1 VIKKIKNIVPVIIAI
16 LFVCIGAAAFAQNS
30 NRDDL
35 EKKKKRLL
43 EEIEEAQEQLS
54 KTRATKNLS
63 LNQVYAL
70 KNKISARQKLIANY
84 NSQLNNIESSIGN
97 TQKQIKTLDIRL
109 DSLKAEYSRLIVK
122 AYKSHGEL
130 DKVLFIFSAYDFNDA
145 LLRINYLHQYSDY
158 RKQQATLIKETKVQ
172 RIGKLQELHGQKEE
186 KVVMLDNEQ
195 KQKQTLEKEKQEKDR
210 VVAELKGK
218 ESQLMNE
225 VKEKKKAA
233 SKLNKL
239 IEDLIRKEIEA
250 ARKKAEPGT
259 NSSHVLA
266 LTPEAKALSD
276 NFAANQGKLPWPV
289 ERGFIVSH
297 FGVSEHE
304 VLANVKVNNNG
315 VDIKTQRGSTARSV
329 FEGEVKAV
337 FNNPSFHTAVLVNH
351 GEYFTVYSNLESV
364 NVKTGDKI
372 KTKQAIGKVYTN
384 TDEDKTELHLE
395 IWKNTTKLNPES
407 WLYGQ

>member
-1 VIKKIKNIVPVIIAI
+1 VSKNLKNIVSIVLSI
-16 LFVCIGAAAFAQNS
+16 LFVCVCTIAFAQNS

-35 EKKKKRLL
+35 EKKKKKLL
-43 EEIEEAQEQLS
+43 EEIEQAQEQLS

-70 KNKISARQKLIANY
+70 KNKIFARQKLISNY
-84 NSQLNNIESSIGN
+84 NAQLNNIESSIGN
-97 TQKQIKTLDIRL
+97 TQKQIVTLDIRL

-122 AYKSHGEL
+122 AYKTHGEL
-130 DKVLFIFSAYDFNDA
+130 DKVLFIFSANDFNDA
-145 LLRINYLHQYSDY
+145 LLRVNYLKQYSDY
-158 RKQQATLIKETKVQ
+158 RKQQAALIKETKVL

-186 KVVMLDNEQ
+186 KVVMLNNEQ
-195 KQKQTLEKEKQEKDR
+195 TQKQTLEKEKQEKDR

-233 SKLNKL
+233 AKLNKL
-239 IEDLIRKEIEA
+239 IEDFIRKEIEA
-250 ARKKAEPGT
+250 AKKKGDGGT
-259 NSSHVLA
+259 SSHVLA

-315 VDIKTQRGSTARSV
+315 VDIKTQTGATARAV
-329 FEGEVKAV
+329 FDGEVRAV
-337 FNNPSFHTAVLVNH
+337 FSNPSFHTAILVQH
-351 GEYFTVYSNLESV
+351 GEYFTVYSNLEEAF
-364 NVKTGDKI
+364 VKRGDKV
-372 KTKQAIGKVYTN
+372 KLKQTLGKVYTN
-384 TDEDKTELHLE
+384 TDEDKTELHFE
-395 IWKNTTKLNPES
+395 IYKNTAKFNPES
-407 WLYGQ
+407 WLYGN